1 MPLGGDFE
9 ICQWQL
15 CFGWDLDSHM
25 ECDLK
30 IELVSFQELY
40 LRKEEVI
47 C

>member
-1 MPLGGDFE
+1 MTV
-9 ICQWQL
+9 ICHQQL

-30 IELVSFQELY
+30 IELVNCQELY
-40 LRKEEVI
+40 LREEDVI